1 MEWYFL
7 FVVLI
12 LALARNG
19 NEPRL
24 SRLEH
29 KLKVLMERNGI
40 DAAELDA
47 EIDRIEQAATM
58 KQRLAQG
65 ASVRVWLS
73 SMAIGGVLG
82 YPVGMAV
89 APIFGLYTP
98 SFLGFLLWIP
108 SGMAIG
114 LIVGLAFAKNSAEKY
129 PPK

>member
-7 FVVLI
+7 IVVFI
-12 LALARNG
+12 LASARNG

-24 SRLEH
+24 ARLEH
-29 KLKVLMERNGI
+29 KLRVLIERNGI

-47 EIDRIEQAATM
+47 EIDRIEQATT
-58 KQRLAQG
+58 KKHRLAQG

-98 SFLGFLLWIP
+98 SFLGFFVWIP
-108 SGMAIG
+108 SGMVIG

-129 PPK
+129 PRK